1 MLNFW
6 YINVMFVSF
15 IFIAF
20 VLNLLI
26 KNFFFFLLC
35 INWLFD
41 VMMSFLSMICC
52 LLVIFLVKVFK
63 FLFVLIKI
71 AFFGMNFKG
80 WLNAFKFILCWINW
94 IVISKLLIF
103 KFLIKFLVILL
114 KSIFWMLNVKIMFV
128 VVKVE
133 CILLILL

>member
-41 VMMSFLSMICC
+41 VMMFFLSVICC
-52 LLVIFLVKVFK
+52 LLVIFLVRVFK

-80 WLNAFKFILCWINW
+80 WLNAFKFMLCWINW
-94 IVISKLLIF
+94 VVINKLLIF

>member
-15 IFIAF
+15 IFIVF

-41 VMMSFLSMICC
+41 VMMFFLSVICC
-52 LLVIFLVKVFK
+52 LLVIFLVRVFK

-71 AFFGMNFKG
+71 VFFGMNFKG
-80 WLNAFKFILCWINW
+80 WLNVFKFMLCWINW
-94 IVISKLLIF
+94 VVINKLLIF